1 MRYFNFF
8 LFPDMKEAPNKN
20 AIIQRLKEYYGLSTN
35 AELADKLGVAQNTI
49 SGWIKRNSI
58 DYDLVFSKCEE
69 VDFNWL
75 LSGTSTEHKSTETSS
90 GIDPEEQQIIN
101 LGRAISIEQAVTE
114 VKAEIALSRFL
125 HKKFELNKY
134 YDDNMYNELNA
145 ICSMVNDFSFEHSF
159 NITYNQFKKDH
170 DPESLLKAFGEIYS
184 RGLEIY
190 NILASHRG
198 VISEIYARL
207 LDFVGQQEF
216 KTIVDNGGEENFI
229 WYLDLFKADK
239 KSGKE

>member
-1 MRYFNFF
+1 
-8 LFPDMKEAPNKN
+8 
-20 AIIQRLKEYYGLSTN
+20 
-35 AELADKLGVAQNTI
+35 
-49 SGWIKRNSI
+49 
-58 DYDLVFSKCEE
+58 
-69 VDFNWL
+69 
-75 LSGTSTEHKSTETSS
+75 
-90 GIDPEEQQIIN
+90 
-101 LGRAISIEQAVTE
+101 
-114 VKAEIALSRFL
+114 
-125 HKKFELNKY
+125 
-134 YDDNMYNELNA
+134 
-145 ICSMVNDFSFEHSF
+145 

-190 NILASHRG
+190 NILASHRE

-216 KTIVDNGGEENFI
+216 KTIVDNGGEENFM

>member
-75 LSGTSTEHKSTETSS
+75 LSGTSTEHKSIETSS

-159 NITYNQFKKDH
+159 IITYYQFIKDH